1 MFLVVVLQLMS
12 ITHRVLLSC
21 YQTRATIS
29 ERLLIALRRHI
40 NEDGFATDVLLP
52 VSSYSILQSSS
63 YETEMCFKF
72 CA

>member
-1 MFLVVVLQLMS
+1 MS

-29 ERLLIALRRHI
+29 DSLLIALRRHI
-40 NEDGFATDVLLP
+40 NDSGFATDLLLP
-52 VSSYSILQSSS
+52 VSNYWILQSSS
-63 YETEMCFKF
+63 YETEMRFNF

>member
-12 ITHRVLLSC
+12 VTHRVLLSC

-29 ERLLIALRRHI
+29 ERLLIALTRHI
-40 NEDGFATDVLLP
+40 NDNGFATDLLLP
-52 VSSYSILQSSS
+52 VSDYSILNHHL
-63 YETEMCFKF
+63 YGTEMRSNF